1 MPRYD
6 AKRIEPKWQA
16 YWDEHQTFATGPFDP
31 AKEKMYVLD
40 MFPYPS
46 GAGLH
51 VGHPEGYTATDITC
65 RYARMRGKQV
75 LHPMGFDSFGLPA
88 EEYAIKTG
96 THPAITTAK
105 NIETFRR
112 QLKELGFSYD
122 WNRELA
128 TTDPDYYRWTQWI
141 FLLLFDTW
149 YDAECEWVGADGKKR
164 IGRGRPITELP
175 IPEEL
180 LANVRREPDG
190 QSTSGQS
197 SHANQEADASRSP
210 EIRRYQDKHR
220 LAYQHEAPVNWC
232 PALGTVLANEEVI
245 DGKSERGGHPVE
257 RLPLRQW
264 MLRITAYADRLE
276 QELDDLNWPESI
288 KLLQRNWIG
297 RSEGAEV
304 DFFVPEQ
311 VSDEE
316 QQRSFEYWKWSRAG
330 WGFAK
335 DRDADSDQYEA
346 WNEKHGLGFIR
357 VYTTRP
363 DTLFGVT
370 YMVLSPEHPAVD
382 RLTTPEQRA
391 AVDEYRKQAALKSDL
406 DRTDLAKTKTG
417 VFTGGYAINPVNGE
431 KIPVW
436 IADYVLIS
444 YGTGAI
450 MAVPGHD
457 ERDFEFAKEYD
468 QRVIP
473 VVRPEDADA
482 LLADLF
488 QQRFGYGFYSVIHIG
503 PSSPDASVERLQ
515 AMLRGLPEADRL
527 VEVVAANE
535 SGTYLLVRRPMEDAV
550 SNRITPPY
558 RQIPLDEAYEEE
570 GTAINSGKYDGLPT
584 LEFKSK
590 ITADLAASGLGRK
603 AVNYRLRDWLFSR
616 QRYWG
621 EPFPIW
627 HELDASGQPTG
638 LLRVDAEA
646 DLPITLPEMADFKP
660 TGTPEPMLSK
670 APESWLFKT
679 AADGTRLKRETNT
692 MPQWAGSC
700 WYYLRFVDNKNSAAF
715 IDPQLEK
722 QWLPIDLYVGGAEH
736 AVLHLLYSRFW
747 HKVLFDRGH
756 VHTVEPFQRLVNQGM
771 ILGEVEYTGFKLEQ
785 IQDGQ
790 IDDYAKLED
799 HLERVSIELA
809 DLEKRLAAGASPSEV
824 ATLRTKLE
832 ADKADIA
839 ATLAQVDGLRW
850 VSAKQVS
857 EATDDE
863 GQAIR
868 IDQKT
873 GQPVTPVKLSVDQ
886 IEKKGDGFVLKG
898 NPDIAVESRAYKMS
912 KSRGNVINPD
922 KVVDEYGADSLRLYE
937 MFMGPLEQVKPWSMQ
952 GVEGVSRFLARV
964 WRTITDEKADDIR
977 LNPNVQD
984 ASPSEPQLRLLHK
997 TIKAV
1002 THDIESLGFNTAI
1015 SRMMEFTNE
1024 VSNWNVRPT
1033 SILKPFVLLLG
1044 PFAPHLGEELWS
1056 LLGGTKSLAYEPWPT
1071 FDPKLV
1077 EDAVIDVPVQINGKL
1092 RAKITVAAKADQ
1104 ATVEAT
1110 ARREEI
1116 VASQL
1121 EGKTVVKVVYVP
1133 GRMLNF
1139 VVK

>member
-31 AKEKMYVLD
+31 AKEKLYVLD

-75 LHPMGFDSFGLPA
+75 LHPMGWDAFGLPA

-105 NIETFRR
+105 NIETFKR
-112 QLKELGFSYD
+112 QLKMLGFSYD

-128 TTDPDYYRWTQWI
+128 TTDPDYFRWTQWI
-141 FLLLFDTW
+141 FLQLFDTW
-149 YDAECEWVGADGKKR
+149 YDPGFEWTGPDGKQR
-164 IGRGRPITELP
+164 VGRGRPISELP
-175 IPEEL
+175 IP
-180 LANVRREPDG
+180 ADVASQG
-190 QSTSGQS
+190 
-197 SHANQEADASRSP
+197 EAA
-210 EIRRYQDKHR
+210 IRRYQDKHR

-232 PALGTVLANEEVI
+232 PALGTVLANEEVV

-257 RLPLRQW
+257 RRPLRQW

-276 QELDDLNWPESI
+276 KELDDLNWPESI

-304 DFFVPEQ
+304 DFWIGAEGPGPSGEGNA
-311 VSDEE
+311 VSSPSPLSPQPSAEFDA
-316 QQRSFEYWKWSRAG
+316 WKSSRAQT
-330 WGFAK
+330 GFPREPG
-335 DRDADSDQYEA
+335 DDVLR
-346 WNEKHGLGFIR
+346 I
-357 VYTTRP
+357 YTTRP

-370 YMVLSPEHPAVD
+370 YMVLAPEHPAVD

-431 KIPVW
+431 RIPVW

-450 MAVPGHD
+450 MAVPAHD
-457 ERDFEFAKEYD
+457 ERDFEFADKFGIPKRCVVAPPTATLSRVGGFRTAEEGYQMVSANYQIAD
-468 QRVIP
+468 QWRDEVAEGRI
-473 VVRPEDADA
+473 VFPEI
-482 LLADLF
+482 LQKG
-488 QQRFGYGFYSVIHIG
+488 QQLEVDFKGTKFTLIG
-503 PSSPDASVERLQ
+503 PTTAVNSD
-515 AMLRGLPEADRL
+515 GYDRL
-527 VEVVAANE
+527 P
-535 SGTYLLVRRPMEDAV
+535 SP
-550 SNRITPPY
+550 
-558 RQIPLDEAYEEE
+558 
-570 GTAINSGKYDGLPT
+570 
-584 LEFKSK
+584 EFKSK
-590 ITADLAASGLGRK
+590 ITADLAAAGLGRK

-627 HELDASGQPTG
+627 HELDANGQPTG

-670 APESWLFKT
+670 APESWLYKT
-679 AADGTRLKRETNT
+679 APDGTKLKRETNT

-700 WYYLRFVDNKNSAAF
+700 WYYLRFVDNKNSERF
-715 IDPQLEK
+715 IDPQLEQ
-722 QWLPIDLYVGGAEH
+722 QWLPVDLYVGGAEH

-756 VHTVEPFQRLVNQGM
+756 VHTAEPFQRLVNQGM
-771 ILGEVEYTGFKLEQ
+771 ILGEVEFTAYARGRQTRDERREEGTVNIEVETLDSRLSTLDYITASDVTSDEDGNAVHKTTGEKL
-785 IQDGQ
+785 
-790 IDDYAKLED
+790 
-799 HLERVSIELA
+799 
-809 DLEKRLAAGASPSEV
+809 V
-824 ATLRTKLE
+824 A
-832 ADKADIA
+832 
-839 ATLAQVDGLRW
+839 
-850 VSAKQVS
+850 
-857 EATDDE
+857 
-863 GQAIR
+863 
-868 IDQKT
+868 
-873 GQPVTPVKLSVDQ
+873 VKLSPEHV
-886 IEKKGDGFVLKG
+886 KKSGDSFVLADR
-898 NPDIAVESRAYKMS
+898 PDIRIESRAFKMS

-922 KVVDEYGADSLRLYE
+922 KVVEDYGADSLRLYE
-937 MFMGPLEQVKPWSMQ
+937 MFMGPLEAVKPWSMQ
-952 GVEGVSRFLARV
+952 GVEGVFRFLARV
-964 WRTITDEKADDIR
+964 WRAITDEKSDEVR
-977 LNPNVQD
+977 LNPAVQD
-984 ASPSEPQLRLLHK
+984 VTPTEPQLRLLHK

-1002 THDIESLGFNTAI
+1002 THDLETLGFNTAI
-1015 SRMMEFTNE
+1015 SRMMEFMNE
-1024 VSNWNVRPT
+1024 VTNWNVRPM
-1033 SILKPFVLLLG
+1033 SILKPFVLLLS
-1044 PFAPHLGEELWS
+1044 PFAPHLAEELWQ
-1056 LLGGTKSLAYEPWPT
+1056 LLGGQTSLAYEPWPT

-1077 EDAVIDVPVQINGKL
+1077 EDAVIEVPVQINGKL
-1092 RAKITVAAKADQ
+1092 KAKITVAAKADQ
-1104 ATVEAT
+1104 ATVEAA
-1110 ARREEI
+1110 ARREDVVI
-1116 VASQL
+1116 AQL
-1121 EGKTVVKVVYVP
+1121 DGKTVVKVVYVP

-1139 VVK
+1139 VVR